1 MRCEVPP
8 RKHQRISPLI
18 IRAYYQHGGNP
29 KEGYLLNLSQGGAFL
44 ATNELLPIEEI
55 LSLRIDL
62 PWDLG
67 DVSVEAK
74 VAWRRDRHQC
84 APEESPEGLGLTF
97 TELTPRA
104 GEKLQKFLDK
114 FAQLAAQIEESAQG

>member
-1 MRCEVPP
+1 MRSDVPS

-18 IRAYYQHGGNP
+18 IRAYYQYEGDS

-44 ATNELLPIEEI
+44 ATNEHLPIEEI
-55 LSLRIDL
+55 LHLRIDL

-67 DVSVEAK
+67 DVGVEAK
-74 VAWRRDRHQC
+74 VAWRSTMHQP

-97 TELTPRA
+97 TELTPEA
-104 GEKLQKFLDK
+104 SEKVQKFLDK
-114 FAQLAAQIEESAQG
+114 FAQLAAQIDESAQ

>member
-1 MRCEVPP
+1 M
-8 RKHQRISPLI
+8 
-18 IRAYYQHGGNP
+18 
-29 KEGYLLNLSQGGAFL
+29 NLSQGGAFL

-55 LSLRIDL
+55 LRLRIDL

-67 DVSVEAK
+67 DVSVEAR
-74 VAWRRDRHQC
+74 VAWRSDRHQP